1 MTLRSLLLVV
11 FAVGLTAAALPAES
25 SAQAGNWT
33 FCAYEGGVCTVTGT
47 QTVRYGA
54 NGLYAYKTV
63 TGGAVCTNSE
73 FGDPAPGLTKQCDA
87 GTTETGSW
95 SLCAYEGGT
104 CAVSGT
110 QQVRYGANGLYA
122 YRTVTGSTA
131 CTNSVFGDP
140 APGLT
145 KQCDSDG
152 AATSGWS
159 LCAYEGGV
167 CAFTGTQQVRYGANG
182 LYTYQTLSGG
192 TACTNSVFGDPA
204 PGMLKQCDTTTTS
217 TSSGSWSLCAY
228 EGGVCAFTG
237 TQQVRYGANGLYT
250 YQTLSGGTACTNS
263 VFGDPAPSM
272 LKQCHTSGASST
284 PPATS
289 PVTSLPGTVVFTP
302 SSNHATAVDSYVLDV
317 FPVGTD
323 PNAAYPVGTH
333 YLGKPPISNGEI
345 RADISSTIQALAPGT
360 YIATVTAVGLGGSAR
375 SNPSPQFTR

>member
-1 MTLRSLLLVV
+1 MKLRSLLFFV
-11 FAVGLTAAALPAES
+11 FAVGLSMLVLPAES
-25 SAQAGNWT
+25 SAQTWT
-33 FCAYEGGVCTVTGT
+33 LCAREGGTCTFSGT
-47 QTVRYGA
+47 QQVRYGA
-54 NGLYAYKTV
+54 NGLYAYKTL
-63 TGGAVCTNSE
+63 TGSTACTNAV
-73 FGDPAPGLTKQCDA
+73 FGDPAPNMAKQCDTQ
-87 GTTETGSW
+87 TTSTAPTSW
-95 SLCAYEGGT
+95 SVCANEGGT
-104 CAVSGT
+104 CTFSGT

-152 AATSGWS
+152 AATSG
-159 LCAYEGGV
+159 
-167 CAFTGTQQVRYGANG
+167 
-182 LYTYQTLSGG
+182 
-192 TACTNSVFGDPA
+192 
-204 PGMLKQCDTTTTS
+204 
-217 TSSGSWSLCAY
+217 WSLCAY

>member
-25 SAQAGNWT
+25 SAQTGNWT

-87 GTTETGSW
+87 GTSETSSW

-140 APGLT
+140 APGQT
-145 KQCDSDG
+145 KQCDTDG
-152 AATSGWS
+152 AATSG
-159 LCAYEGGV
+159 
-167 CAFTGTQQVRYGANG
+167 
-182 LYTYQTLSGG
+182 
-192 TACTNSVFGDPA
+192 
-204 PGMLKQCDTTTTS
+204 
-217 TSSGSWSLCAY
+217 WSLCAY